1 MISSEPVEQLQRT
14 DQWQLDRLGKVTA
27 SRISDVVS
35 KTKSG
40 SYLAPREAYKWQLV
54 RERITGVPS
63 EFRVNAAMQWGIDNE
78 DDARV
83 FYETLYDVSVEQVG
97 FIDHPWIAM
106 SGASPD
112 GLVGD
117 EGLLEVK
124 CMESV
129 NHLKAIFNRQMPD
142 YYVDQCYWQMAVT
155 GRQWCDLTIYDPRVP
170 DSLQLRRFR
179 LNRDAKRIEELE
191 YEVQI
196 FNSEIDKIV
205 SHILEQ

>member
-40 SYLAPREAYKWQLV
+40 SYLAARDTYKWQLV

-83 FYETLYDVSVEQVG
+83 FYETLYDVNVEQVG

-129 NHLKAIFNRQMPD
+129 NHLKAIFNREMPD
-142 YYVDQCYWQMAVT
+142 YYVDQCQWQMAVT
-155 GRQWCDLTIYDPRVP
+155 GRKWCDLTIYDPRVP
-170 DSLQLRRFR
+170 DRLQLRRFR
-179 LNRDAKRIEELE
+179 LESDSKRIEELE
-191 YEVQI
+191 YEVQV
-196 FNSEIDKIV
+196 FNREIDSIV
-205 SHILEQ
+205 SNILEQ